1 MIPYHS
7 SAILMCEQA
16 NSNCYNH
23 FMLLQGNIKKYYA
36 FNFFNSLEFFAPVIV
51 LFWQSKGLNF
61 SQIMI
66 LQSIY
71 AVGVIVLELPT
82 GALADY
88 LGKRISLIFGSLFF
102 TAGFFIYGISNEFWH
117 FVIGELTIGTGAALI
132 SGADSAFIHE
142 SLTAIG
148 KGPQYKKT
156 EGSVRGLT
164 SISRAVGKILGGLLG
179 SISLSFTLIATAI
192 STFFGFL
199 TSLSFSE
206 TKENLPREEKTAYFQ
221 IIKDSLNIVVKRKSV
236 LWLVLFFASFN
247 ALIWSTN
254 WFSQPYLQMLN
265 IPVVYFGV
273 IFASFNIV
281 TAIGSSQI
289 EKIEKVIKRPFILM
303 GALAILSLF
312 LLGTFPSMY
321 LFPLWAFF
329 NLFLVLNQTFISHKV
344 LSFVPENR
352 AATVLSF
359 MNLVRRFIYAGF
371 GPILGFIGDRFGLL
385 SALQFNSGVLLIVL
399 ILLYTARKRWLVT
412 K

>member
-1 MIPYHS
+1 MS
-7 SAILMCEQA
+7 LK
-16 NSNCYNH
+16 
-23 FMLLQGNIKKYYA
+23 GNVKKYYA

-61 SQIMI
+61 SQIMV

-71 AVGVIVLELPT
+71 AIGVIVLELPT

-88 LGKRISLIFGSLFF
+88 LGKRISLILGSLFF
-102 TAGFFIYGISNEFWH
+102 TAGFLIYGISSEFWH

-142 SLTAIG
+142 SLNAIG
-148 KGPQYKKT
+148 KGSEYKRT

-164 SISRAVGKILGGLLG
+164 SLSRAVGKIVGGLLG
-179 SISLSFTLIATAI
+179 SISLSYTLLATAVATFAGFI
-192 STFFGFL
+192 TST
-199 TSLSFSE
+199 TFSE
-206 TKENLPREEKTAYFQ
+206 TKENQPRDEKTTYFQ
-221 IIKDSLNIVVKRKSV
+221 IIKDSLKIVLKSKPI

-281 TAIGSSQI
+281 TAIGSSRIEAI
-289 EKIEKVIKRPFILM
+289 EKIVKRPFIVM
-303 GALAILSLF
+303 GVLAIVSLF
-312 LLGTFPSMY
+312 LLGSFPSIY

-329 NLFLVLNQTFISHKV
+329 NLFLVLNQTFVTHKV

-359 MNLVRRFIYAGF
+359 MNLIRRFIYAGF
-371 GPILGFIGDRFGLL
+371 GPVLGIIGDKFGLL
-385 SALQFNSGVLLIVL
+385 SALQFNSVVLLIVL
-399 ILLYTARKRWLVT
+399 LVLFVLRKRWLVSET
-412 K
+412 AW